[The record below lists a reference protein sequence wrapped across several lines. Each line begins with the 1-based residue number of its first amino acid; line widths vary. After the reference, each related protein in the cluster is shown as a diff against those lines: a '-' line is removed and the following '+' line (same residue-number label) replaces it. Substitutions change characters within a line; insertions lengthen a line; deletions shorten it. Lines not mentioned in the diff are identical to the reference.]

1 MSEMNSV
8 TKDLLRAVSD
18 WTGEFDGAYNI
29 RQDGGCVGRQSSK
42 NIRIES
48 KKDKPD
54 LRDREID
61 AFARLGER

>member
-48 KKDKPD
+48 KKDKPS
-54 LRDREID
+54 
-61 AFARLGER
+61 